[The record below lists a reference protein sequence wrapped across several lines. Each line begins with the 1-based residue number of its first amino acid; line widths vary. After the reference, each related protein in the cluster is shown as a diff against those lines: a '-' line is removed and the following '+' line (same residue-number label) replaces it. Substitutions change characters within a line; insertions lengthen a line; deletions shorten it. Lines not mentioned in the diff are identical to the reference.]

1 MSEEKFAVT
10 SRYYTTE
17 RKKLTDKNGREIVY
31 LKRRFLPRP
40 GGYLMARHSIEQG
53 DRVDLLAAK
62 YLGDPEQ
69 YWRICDINGVME
81 PGSLVDEIGELVD
94 IAVPNVQTGDD
105 Q

>member
-10 SRYYTTE
+10 SRYSSTA
-17 RKKLTDKNGREIVY
+17 RARFTDKNGREIGY
-31 LKRRFLPRP
+31 LKRRFVPRP
-40 GGYLMARHSIEQG
+40 GGYLMAQHRIEQG

-69 YWRICDINGVME
+69 YWRICDINGAME
-81 PGSLVDEIGELVD
+81 PGSLSDEIGGLVD
-94 IAVPNVQTGDD
+94 IAVQNVQPGDD